1 MVPRKVKGATCS
13 PNVGGG
19 HRKKGVATNLMIS
32 LPQNAIIF
40 RKAVENFIILM
51 NDLNEGR

>member
-1 MVPRKVKGATCS
+1 MVPRKLIGVTCW
-13 PNVGGG
+13 PNVGG

-40 RKAVENFIILM
+40 RKAVETFIILM